1 MSTRTVFLLVYRVQ
15 RNQRAHFG
23 IWIPYEESGV
33 EGTVIHVVGAPMVGF
48 MLEFKR
54 RYNPKETARHPE
66 LVPLGSI
73 DRQHMHIF
81 EGDKGIDDTPRGDLE
96 SVATQIQPPRISA
109 NFMAPVNDVRLSK
122 EDPPD

>member
-23 IWIPYEESGV
+23 IWIPYEEGSV
-33 EGTVIHVVGAPMVGF
+33 EGTVIHVVRAPMVGF

-54 RYNPKETARHPE
+54 RYNPKETARRPE

-73 DRQHMHIF
+73 DLQHIHIF
-81 EGDKGIDDTPRGDLE
+81 EGDKGIDDTPRGYIE
-96 SVATQIQPPRISA
+96 SVAIQIQPPRISA